1 MLDNHY
7 HVWHY
12 SGMSVSEPPQAVRT
26 WTAQLKKGLVEL
38 CVMGALK
45 DGETYGYEILRHLK
59 DHADQL
65 AITESAVY
73 PILARLAKEG
83 LVQVRAAP
91 SPAGPARR
99 YYRLTGPGW
108 RRLIEMREYWKN
120 LSTAV
125 DGLVLGDKP

>member
-1 MLDNHY
+1 
-7 HVWHY
+7 
-12 SGMSVSEPPQAVRT
+12 MSVSEPPPTVRT

-38 CVMGALK
+38 CVMGALQG
-45 DGETYGYEILRHLK
+45 GETYGYEILRRLK

-99 YYRLTGPGW
+99 YYRLTSLG
-108 RRLIEMREYWKN
+108 RRRFMEMREYWKK
-120 LSTAV
+120 LSEAV
-125 DGLVLGDKP
+125 DGLVPGDKP